1 MAYGKTYSGKY
12 KIKKPAKYDGDATSV
27 TYRSMWERACFTWCE
42 RTADVV
48 KWSSEEIIIPYMDQS
63 RKSNAYPKGKPRR
76 YFMDLRITF
85 KNGETVLVEIKPDKQ
100 TKPPRK
106 GKNKQRYLEESVTFV
121 TNQCKW
127 QAADEYAKKRGWK
140 FVVWTEK
147 TLKKM
152 GILKF

>member
-1 MAYGKTYSGKY
+1 MSYGKTYSGKY
-12 KIKKPAKYDGDATSV
+12 KIKKPAKYDGDATTV

-48 KWSSEEIIIPYMDQS
+48 KWSSEEIIIPYYDQAN
-63 RKSNAYPKGKPRR
+63 KKQRR

-106 GKNKQRYLEESVTFV
+106 GKNKTRYLTESMTFV

-127 QAADEYAKKRGWK
+127 EAADAYAKKRGWK
-140 FVVWTEK
+140 FVVWTEH

>member
-48 KWSSEEIIIPYMDQS
+48 KWSSEEIIIPYYDQAN
-63 RKSNAYPKGKPRR
+63 RKQRR

-100 TKPPRK
+100 TRPPRK
-106 GKNKQRYLEESVTFV
+106 PRGHAKGKGRARYLEESVTFV

-127 QAADEYAKKRGWK
+127 EAADVYAKKRGWK